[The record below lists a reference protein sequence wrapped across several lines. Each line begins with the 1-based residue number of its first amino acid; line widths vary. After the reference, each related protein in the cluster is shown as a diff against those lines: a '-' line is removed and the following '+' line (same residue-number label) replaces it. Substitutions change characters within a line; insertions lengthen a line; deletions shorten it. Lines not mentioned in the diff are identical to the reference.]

1 MSTPAAIRVWEGY
14 FTYYRVHW
22 KSNVFGA
29 FVQPFLYL
37 LGMGVGVGA
46 LVDDRRGSGG
56 ADALGGLSYYEFLA
70 PALLATTGMMLGAG
84 EALWPTM
91 AGFKWQRF
99 FHAQAQ
105 TPLSTGQIVGG
116 LTLWQATRAGIGVV
130 GVGMVLALFPGTR
143 RWGLLA
149 AVPFGVL
156 TALAF
161 ASPLIAWA
169 ATRETERSF
178 PNIMR
183 FVITPLFLFGGAF
196 YPIGELPGWLQTVA
210 KATPLWH
217 GVELCRGAVHDT
229 LTVVDTVVHVAVLVA
244 LIAAG
249 MAFSQVT
256 FHRRLAK

>member
-1 MSTPAAIRVWEGY
+1 MSTPASVRVWEGY

-37 LGMGVGVGA
+37 LGMGVGVGT
-46 LVDDRRGSGG
+46 LIDTRSGS
-56 ADALGGLSYYEFLA
+56 AAASSLGGLSYYEFLA
-70 PALLATTGMMLGAG
+70 PALLATTGMMLGTG
-84 EALWPTM
+84 EALWPVM
-91 AGFKWQRF
+91 SGFKWQRF

-105 TPLSTGQIVGG
+105 TPLSTAQIVGG
-116 LTLWQATRAGIGVV
+116 LTLWQATRAGIGVAGV
-130 GVGMVLALFPGTR
+130 GVVLALFPGTR

-161 ASPLIAWA
+161 AGPLIAWA

-196 YPIGELPGWLQTVA
+196 YPVDELPDWLAPVA
-210 KATPLWH
+210 KLTPLWH
-217 GVELCRGAVHDT
+217 GVELCRGAVHGT
-229 LTVVDTVVHVAVLVA
+229 LTAAALAVHVAVLAGLVV
-244 LIAAG
+244 LG
-249 MAFSQVT
+249 MALSQRAFRT
-256 FHRRLAK
+256 RLAK

>member
-1 MSTPAAIRVWEGY
+1 MSVPATVRVWEGY

-22 KSNVFGA
+22 KSHVFGA

-37 LGMGVGVGA
+37 LGMGVGVGT
-46 LVDDRRGSGG
+46 LIDTRTGS
-56 ADALGGLSYYEFLA
+56 DATSSLGGLSYYEFLA

-116 LTLWQATRAGIGVV
+116 LALWHATRAGIGVV
-130 GVGMVLALFPGTR
+130 GVGAVLALFPGTR

-161 ASPLIAWA
+161 AAPLIAWA
-169 ATRETERSF
+169 ATRDSERSF

-183 FVITPLFLFGGAF
+183 FAITPLFLFGGAF
-196 YPIGELPGWLQTVA
+196 YPVDEMPGWLEPVA
-210 KATPLWH
+210 KVTPLWH
-217 GVELCRGAVHDT
+217 GVELCRGAVHGT
-229 LTVVDTVVHVAVLVA
+229 LTTAALAVHVAVLA
-244 LIAAG
+244 GLAAAG
-249 MAFSQVT
+249 LALSQRT
-256 FHRRLAK
+256 FRTRLAK

>member
-1 MSTPAAIRVWEGY
+1 MSAPAAVRVWEGY

-22 KSNVFGA
+22 KSNVLGA

-46 LVDDRRGSGG
+46 LVDERAGSS
-56 ADALGGLSYYEFLA
+56 ANSTLGGLSYYEFLA

-91 AGFKWQRF
+91 GGFKWQRF

-116 LTLWQATRAGIGVV
+116 LTLWQATRTGIGVS
-130 GVGMVLALFPGTR
+130 GVAVVLALFPGTR

-161 ASPLIAWA
+161 ACPLIAWA

-196 YPIGELPGWLQTVA
+196 YPISELPGWLQPVA

-217 GVELCRGAVHDT
+217 GVELCRGAVHGT
-229 LTVVDTVVHVAVLVA
+229 LTALATVVHLAVLVGLSA
-244 LIAAG
+244 IGLVVSHA
-249 MAFSQVT
+249 T
-256 FHRRLAK
+256 FRKRLSK